1 MKKTLFP
8 LFLTLWLCV
17 LMSSCSDFF
26 VNEEEYATVSFHMKA
41 SSAKA
46 LASREA
52 LPEVLMNTKL
62 SVTLFVND
70 TAQTKTAD
78 LTKNGVT
85 ITFDQ
90 IEVGSTVSADVR
102 VIKNGEIIAAGS
114 SSESIVVVKGENT
127 LSVKITYA
135 ANGNILLGDK
145 ITIQLDAENSSETIV
160 AGANNNKWTFKLIDE
175 NGNNIL
181 DDVDWDA
188 MDESLPNPV
197 AYNAGLLNI
206 SVLINKG
213 PAQIVGSDNQS
224 EYFYKTNNTENLI
237 RPLSAGNYEMTVT
250 IMPGSLTY
258 MNTAGQILSFPQF
271 EPASA
276 SFEFTVVE

>member
-8 LFLTLWLCV
+8 LFLTLLLCV

-26 VNEEEYATVSFHMKA
+26 SLEKEYATVSFHINA

-46 LASREA
+46 LASRAA

-70 TAQTKTAD
+70 TAQTKTAN

-135 ANGNILLGDK
+135 ANGSILLGDK

-213 PAQIVGSDNQS
+213 PAQIVGSDSQS

-258 MNTAGQILSFPQF
+258 MNTAGQILPFPQF